1 MPGMSLGLLLWKM
14 QKSHGSR
21 LWSCGTERIVMTEI
35 NNAPT
40 ATAGN
45 TVQKASGRRAKTW
58 AISAVVLAA
67 LAGGVSLLA
76 AGKQP
81 DQTTKAQTSDIAL
94 ARKQAFDITTTANG
108 DLQAK
113 NQIELRSTLERDA
126 TIQSII
132 AEGTRVKKGDLVVKL
147 NGDAI
152 QTQIDEQTPRL
163 ASARA
168 SVIAAENQYQIQ
180 LNDNASA
187 LRKAELQL
195 ELAQL
200 TLMQWEEGDVVK
212 RRQELS
218 LEISRSELD
227 LERLAEKLRRSED
240 LLREGF
246 IAKDE
251 RDRDEVAYIEAIS
264 KYKNARLA
272 LDVYENFEF
281 SKERKQKLSDVEETR
296 AEVERVKLNNDSQL
310 ASKDADRL
318 SQREQLT
325 LLETQVR
332 KLREQLAAT
341 SVVAPQD
348 GLVVYATS
356 LEGGGRWGNDQG
368 SWQIGQQV
376 YPNQLIVVLPDTTE
390 MIAAVRVHE
399 AIAGRVR
406 PGQLVNLKID
416 AAGGR
421 TFEGVVDSI
430 GVMAETG
437 GWRDPNLREYTVRVS
452 LKDQGDAELK
462 PSMRVEARVL
472 LNKVEETLA
481 VPAQALFSEGAV
493 QFVYMP
499 EGNKFVKRPVRVGRR
514 SETTA
519 EIAAGIGEGDAVLLR
534 TPQAGEVLAR
544 AWDKEQLTASGYRM
558 LENGQIVAD
567 RPAGAPGGRPG
578 PGRGPGPQPAAD
590 SAGGRPRADS
600 TK

>member
-1 MPGMSLGLLLWKM
+1 MPNTAASNTA
-14 QKSHGSR
+14 SR
-21 LWSCGTERIVMTEI
+21 RFRTI
-35 NNAPT
+35 
-40 ATAGN
+40 
-45 TVQKASGRRAKTW
+45 
-58 AISAVVLAA
+58 AISAAVLLA
-67 LAGGVSLLA
+67 LAGGAGILA
-76 AGKQP
+76 AAAKP
-81 DQTTKAQTSDIAL
+81 PAAPTKAQTSDVTNV
-94 ARKQAFDITTTANG
+94 RKQAFDITTTANG

-132 AEGTRVKKGDLVVKL
+132 PEGTRVKKGDMVVKL
-147 NGDAI
+147 NGDSI

-168 SVIAAENQYQIQ
+168 AVVAAENQYQIQ

-200 TLMQWEEGDVVK
+200 ALKQWEDGDVVK

-264 KYKNARLA
+264 KYKNAALA
-272 LDVYENFEF
+272 AEVYENFEF
-281 SKERKQKLSDVEETR
+281 TKERKQKLSDVEEAR
-296 AEVERVKLNNDSQL
+296 AEVDRVKLNNDSQL

-332 KLREQLAAT
+332 KYNDQLAAT
-341 SVVAPQD
+341 TIVAPQD

-356 LEGGGRWGNDQG
+356 LEGGGRWGNEQG
-368 SWQIGQQV
+368 AWQIGQQV
-376 YPNQLIVVLPDTTE
+376 YPNQLIVVLPDTSE

-437 GWRDPNLREYTVRVS
+437 GWRDPNLREYTVRVA
-452 LKDQGDAELK
+452 LKDQDDAELK
-462 PSMRVEARVL
+462 PSMRVEARIL
-472 LNKVEETLA
+472 LSKVDETLT
-481 VPAQALFSEGAV
+481 VPVQSLFSEGAV
-493 QFVYMP
+493 QFVYLP
-499 EGNKFVKRPVRVGRR
+499 EGNKFIKRPVRIGRR
-514 SETTA
+514 SETLA
-519 EIAAGIGEGDAVLLR
+519 EVAAGLQEGQAVLLR
-534 TPQAGEVLAR
+534 TPQPGEVLAR
-544 AWDKEQLTASGYRM
+544 SWNDEELKVAGYKT

-567 RPAGAPGGRPG
+567 RPAGAPGGRPS
-578 PGRGPGPQPAAD
+578 RGPGTGGAPAQPAAD
-590 SAGGRPRADS
+590 GAAARPRADN
-600 TK
+600 TPR